1 MTDKCHGTTA
11 IWILFLPDKP
21 KKYIMDK
28 RILLPTDFSKNALN
42 AIRYALEMHAKEKCE
57 FYLLNVFQVKG
68 YSTKS
73 IMMPEPGDVD
83 YEAAKKRSLDGLE
96 KQLEILNLKEE
107 NPRHKFYKISQFN
120 SILYGVKNV
129 IDKKDIDLV
138 IMGTKGAGGTRF
150 KIFGTHTVNIMEKVT
165 ECPVLAIPENAQFS
179 PPKEI
184 VFPTD
189 FKASFKRK
197 EIQVLLDI
205 SKNHKS
211 AIRVLHIVEGSKLS
225 KTQENNKVLLE
236 HMLDEVEN
244 SFHTMT
250 DVKVQ
255 KGIITFIESRESDMI
270 AFMNKKHMFFG
281 SILTNPLVK
290 ELGYYSVIPILVLKD
305 IA

>member
-1 MTDKCHGTTA
+1 
-11 IWILFLPDKP
+11 
-21 KKYIMDK
+21 MDK

-42 AIRYALEMHAKEKCE
+42 AIRYALDMHEKEKCE

-73 IMMPEPGDVD
+73 IMVPEPGDID
-83 YEAAKKRSLDGLE
+83 YEAAKKFSLDGLE
-96 KQLEILNLKEE
+96 KQMEILSLREE
-107 NPRHKFYKISQFN
+107 NPKHRFYRISQFN
-120 SILYGVKNV
+120 SILYGVKNI

-138 IMGTKGAGGTRF
+138 VMGTKGAGGKIST
-150 KIFGTHTVNIMEKVT
+150 IFGTNTVNIMEKVK
-165 ECPVLAIPENAQFS
+165 ECPVLSIPENVRFS

-205 SKNHKS
+205 AKSHKS
-211 AIRVLHIVEGSKLS
+211 HIRVLHIMESSKLS
-225 KTQENNKVLLE
+225 KIQENNKVLLD
-236 HMLDEVEN
+236 HMLDEVDN

-255 KGIITFIESRESDMI
+255 KGIDTFIQSRESGMV
-270 AFMNKKHMFFG
+270 AFLNKKHMFFG
-281 SILTNPLVK
+281 SILSNPLVK
-290 ELGYYSVIPILVLKD
+290 ELGYYSEIPILVLKD
-305 IA
+305 MD